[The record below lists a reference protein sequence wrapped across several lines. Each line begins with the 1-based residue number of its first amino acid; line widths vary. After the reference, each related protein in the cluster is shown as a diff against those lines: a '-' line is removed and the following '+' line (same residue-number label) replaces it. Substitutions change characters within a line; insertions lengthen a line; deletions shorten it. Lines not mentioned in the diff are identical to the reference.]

1 MLLTF
6 LDACVLIAAYR
17 GKPPERDRAQAL
29 LSDPNRLFVSSPF
42 LYLETVPMALYSRRQ
57 SEVEFYRKYFETLVH
72 ISVEDVAA
80 IVRLARGEA
89 EHCGMGAMDAF
100 HVAAA
105 HLAETDELVTLE
117 RESKPLYRSSLV
129 RVVHLD
135 AAK

>member
-1 MLLTF
+1 
-6 LDACVLIAAYR
+6 
-17 GKPPERDRAQAL
+17 
-29 LSDPNRLFVSSPF
+29 
-42 LYLETVPMALYSRRQ
+42 
-57 SEVEFYRKYFETLVH
+57 
-72 ISVEDVAA
+72 
-80 IVRLARGEA
+80 
-89 EHCGMGAMDAF
+89 MDAF